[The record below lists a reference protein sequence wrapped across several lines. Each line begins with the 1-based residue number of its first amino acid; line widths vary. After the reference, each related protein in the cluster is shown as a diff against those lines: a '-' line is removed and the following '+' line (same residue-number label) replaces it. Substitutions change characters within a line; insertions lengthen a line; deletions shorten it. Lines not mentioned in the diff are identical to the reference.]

1 MNELD
6 KSKIIERYN
15 KRYKQFGVS
24 INTLN
29 SGTECHRQLRFD
41 ILRQVG
47 IESGDSVLDLGC
59 GFGDFLLYC
68 QNKGL
73 KVDYLGVDINPLL
86 ISEARNRFPHG
97 KFEVRDIQDESLPK
111 VDWVVSTSSFNLRLA
126 GEDNYKFITD
136 VLRKSY
142 ASARKGVAIDFMTDY
157 VNFRGDDKEV
167 FYYSPEKVFS
177 IAKSISKRACLR
189 HDYPL
194 FDFCIYLYPDFA
206 GWRRPSNIALTLD
219 VDMDYDVGQHFDE
232 MEATFDQIRQ
242 CLEEFPEIKT
252 TWFIR
257 IDAQIETLYGNA
269 AYIFEKH
276 ASKIDWLKSHGHEIG
291 WHHHAYAYDG
301 TGWGQCVDE
310 AIICD
315 HLKRYGEIALKRG
328 IDIAR
333 MGWGFHTNSTMKIL
347 DEMGFRIDSTA
358 IPRPQYEWNDRVCDW
373 SNSPRYPY
381 HPSLHDYRVP
391 GEGHLKILE
400 IPMTTTIVPRST
412 DTEKDVI
419 RYIELA
425 YDSKTF
431 EKAINSVRDME
442 EVVLIFHPYR
452 ILKPQGQ
459 GGKHSFDI
467 TSLRDNLELLS
478 KCGKRFVTVSEIART
493 CNCVKSC
500 KDIQ

>member
-6 KSKIIERYN
+6 KNKIIERYN

-24 INTLN
+24 IETLN
-29 SGTECHRQLRFD
+29 SGTEDHRQLRFD

-68 QNKGL
+68 RNKGL
-73 KVDYLGVDINPLL
+73 DIDYLGIDINPLL
-86 ISEARNRFPHG
+86 IAEAQKRVPGG
-97 KFEVRDIQDESLPK
+97 KFEVKDIQDDSIQR
-111 VDWVVSTSSFNLRLA
+111 VDWVVSTSSFNLRLE
-126 GEDNYKFITD
+126 GDDNYKFVTD

-142 ASARKGVAIDFMTDY
+142 ALARKGVAIDFITDY
-157 VNFRGDDKEV
+157 VEFRGNDKEV

-177 IAKSISKRACLR
+177 VAKDISKRVCLR

-206 GWRRPSNIALTLD
+206 GWRKPSAIALTLD

-232 MEATFDQIRQ
+232 MEATFSSIQK
-242 CLEEFPEIKT
+242 CLEDFPEIKT

-257 IDAQIETLYGNA
+257 IDAQIETLYGSA
-269 AYIFEKH
+269 TYIFEKH
-276 ASKIDWLKSHGHEIG
+276 ADKIAWLKAHGHEIG

-301 TGWGQCVDE
+301 TRWDQGVDDTL
-310 AIICD
+310 ICD
-315 HLKRYGEIALKRG
+315 QLKKYGEIALKQG

-333 MGWGFHTNSTMKIL
+333 MGWGFQTDRTMKIL

-358 IPRPQYEWNDRVCDW
+358 IPRPQYRWNDRVCDW
-373 SNSPRYPY
+373 STSPQKPY
-381 HPSLHDYRVP
+381 HPSVRDYRVP
-391 GEGHLKILE
+391 GDPHLAIWE
-400 IPMTTTIVPRST
+400 IPMTTTVVSKPT

-425 YDSKTF
+425 YDNKTF
-431 EKAINSVRDME
+431 EKAISSVADME
-442 EVVLIFHPYR
+442 QIVLIFHPYK
-452 ILKPQGQ
+452 ILQSRDKKGPPSCDV
-459 GGKHSFDI
+459 KN
-467 TSLRDNLELLS
+467 LRSNLEILS
-478 KCGKRFVTVSEIART
+478 RCGKRFITISEAVSAKCAPADR
-493 CNCVKSC
+493 KRP
-500 KDIQ
+500 